1 MVGDPD
7 HLFYISLII
16 FEVVYMNSKDLT
28 EITID
33 FEQLR
38 KGALNDSLVTFF
50 GFWIKK
56 TLGLLLGDIDFAIP
70 VKMKGTPAE
79 IKSFVGALQKE
90 KRYVQAY
97 RQYGL
102 DDPKTFKS
110 RTKLKNSVSNFERIT
125 GLKWPFKH

>member
-1 MVGDPD
+1 MVGNSD

-33 FEQLR
+33 FEKLR
-38 KGALNDSLVTFF
+38 KGALNESLIRFF

-79 IKSFVGALQKE
+79 IKSFVGALQGE

-110 RTKLKNSVSNFERIT
+110 RTKLKSSVSSFERTT